1 MSNDSKFI
9 RDCCV
14 CPTVALITAP
24 DWQFSTA
31 PDDRYKQHGGIDVT
45 LNGGSQLELSATLS
59 LFLFLIFQE
68 KYIQVRYAS
77 RSPLTL
83 ISPIFMRERYIFRK
97 YDNCFL
103 FYGRTKM
110 NKLEQLI
117 TKQKEI

>member
-59 LFLFLIFQE
+59 LPFFIF
-68 KYIQVRYAS
+68 S
-77 RSPLTL
+77 RKIYTSSLCFTL
-83 ISPIFMRERYIFRK
+83 AFNF
-97 YDNCFL
+97 D
-103 FYGRTKM
+103 
-110 NKLEQLI
+110 
-117 TKQKEI
+117 